1 MEPKYRHLDIDREK
15 PVVFLDLC
23 GVVNHVL
30 AFRPWW
36 MTVANMSVSKHDWAD
51 THMIK
56 LLGEIFRQTNTQIV
70 IVSSWAPSFKGPEH
84 ETIRRIAKDLELDN
98 VLGSAHTGGGDFRA
112 QCILEC
118 VAEKKL
124 EKYLIIDDAMPM
136 YEKSTDLHDNL
147 ISPDGRWGITYREL
161 DEIYIT
167 LNRMLGEELNQDE
180 EFTANVIDNGR

>member
-30 AFRPWW
+30 GFRPWW
-36 MTVANMSVSKHDWAD
+36 ASVADMSVSRNDWAD

-56 LLGEIFRQTNTQIV
+56 LLGEIFRQTGTQV
-70 IVSSWAPSFKGPEH
+70 VLVSSWVPSFKGPDD
-84 ETIRRIAKDLELDN
+84 ETIKRVAKDLDLSN
-98 VLGSAHTGGGDFRA
+98 VLGSTNTGGGHFRA

-118 VAEKKL
+118 VEEKGL
-124 EKYLIIDDAMPM
+124 EKYLIIDDAWPM
-136 YEKSTDLHDNL
+136 YELTTELHNNL
-147 ISPDGRWGITYREL
+147 ILPDGRWGITYREL

-167 LNRMLGEELNQDE
+167 LKRMLGEELNQDE
-180 EFTANVIDNGR
+180 EFTAKVIDNGR